1 MPILH
6 MKDHPSAAAAPD
18 PLASLTA
25 DSSLEDELDA
35 MVAAVKEIDPS
46 APDVIM
52 MTCMA
57 LMARCTEIHLQLV
70 RLEGTNRKAR
80 IFRTEQLQVVMDL
93 LNFEYK
99 AASRLIEVRRQEVEL
114 SR

>member
-1 MPILH
+1 VPILH
-6 MKDHPSAAAAPD
+6 TKDTEKSPDLLAA
-18 PLASLTA
+18 LTA
-25 DSSLEDELDA
+25 ESSLEDELDA

-46 APDVIM
+46 APDLIM
-52 MTCMA
+52 TVCMA
-57 LMARCTEIHLQLV
+57 LMARATEIHLQLV
-70 RLEGTNRKAR
+70 RLESRDRRAR
-80 IFRTEQLQVVMDL
+80 IFRADQLQPVMDL

>member
-1 MPILH
+1 MPILRAT
-6 MKDHPSAAAAPD
+6 DHEKPQD
-18 PLASLTA
+18 LLAELTA
-25 DSSLEDELDA
+25 DSTLEDELDA
-35 MVAAVKEIDPS
+35 MVSSVKECDPS

-52 MTCMA
+52 SLCMA

-70 RLEGTNRKAR
+70 RIEGTHRRAR
-80 IFRTEQLQVVMDL
+80 VFRADQLKPVMDL
-93 LNFEYK
+93 LDFEYK